1 MIDNLQLLYG
11 ITSVF
16 YALITIITIIGSI
29 IYTTKKKGIAGL
41 LMIIGS
47 VVNLFAIIA
56 HPILAALANTAH
68 LDQEFFLLTNY
79 SITLVNCLFSII
91 FAIGFIL
98 AMIKLKKDS

>member
-16 YALITIITIIGSI
+16 YAIINIITIIGAI
-29 IYTTKKKGIAGL
+29 IYATKKKGVAGV

-47 VVNLFAIIA
+47 IVNLLSQIA
-56 HPILAALANTAH
+56 QPILSAVANKAE
-68 LDQEFFLLTNY
+68 LDQDLFLLTNY
-79 SITLVNCLFSII
+79 SVNVINCLFSII

-98 AMIKLKKDS
+98 AVSKLKKE